1 MKYHVSRD
9 VGHLKIT
16 KIKNPKSLI
25 QVSCIAMKNHV
36 TTDLCK
42 L

>member
-9 VGHLKIT
+9 VGHLKYTNIN
-16 KIKNPKSLI
+16 NPKSPFQLP
-25 QVSCIAMKNHV
+25 CMTKKNHV